1 LLATPETRT
10 KKRDARE
17 IEHQNAE
24 VDWADL
30 HCVGLVSVRGYKPGD
45 ANCPL

>member
-1 LLATPETRT
+1 LLATPESRA

-30 HCVGLVSVRGYKPGD
+30 HRADLVSVSGYESRD
-45 ANCPL
+45 ANCPV